1 MKQWKGRMVGYDVGI
16 FFDRPRLRE
25 EGGRG
30 EEKEASREESEKGDI
45 ERSRNELW
53 SPPVLSGQ
61 SANVPHR
68 SRRIAGALW
77 TSDNLK
83 EDLLDIFQV
92 LLLSAKQVV
101 LVQALQVFVA

>member
-1 MKQWKGRMVGYDVGI
+1 MLRENQWKRRMVGYDVGI
-16 FFDRPRLRE
+16 FFDGPRLRE

-30 EEKEASREESEKGDI
+30 EEKEESEKGDI